1 MFTSMFLVSEIF
13 FFILWAFKNI
23 FSVSV
28 LSGFDYCDRGRSPA
42 SNHSCDRRIY
52 PLQEIQGTTQ
62 NNAPNSQRKPR

>member
-1 MFTSMFLVSEIF
+1 MFLVSDIIFLIF
-13 FFILWAFKNI
+13 FFYI

-28 LSGFDYCDRGRSPA
+28 LSGFDYCNRGRSPA